1 VWYNI
6 SVKRTE
12 REVNKM
18 ASAYTPY
25 KIADGRVVNVPNAE
39 VAKLQAQLKL
49 SRSEAVELWL
59 FDHDYIENAEEQE
72 LTAKAKENKI
82 QHKAKSTEPKQKT
95 QRERVVKED
104 KVKEDIIQAVAD
116 MLPTLNAEN
125 VVIEKKGKLI
135 TFTVGEDKFKFDL
148 IRQRPPKESKG

>member
-1 VWYNI
+1 
-6 SVKRTE
+6 
-12 REVNKM
+12 M

-148 IRQRPPKESKG
+148 IRQRPPKENKG

>member
-1 VWYNI
+1 
-6 SVKRTE
+6 
-12 REVNKM
+12 M
-18 ASAYTPY
+18 ASVYTPY
-25 KIADGRVVNVPNAE
+25 KLADGRVVNVPNAE
-39 VAKLQAQLKL
+39 VSKLQTQLKL

-59 FDHDYIENAEEQE
+59 FDHDYTECDEEKE

-104 KVKEDIIQAVAD
+104 KVKEGIIQAVAD
-116 MLPTLNAEN
+116 MLPSLDAEN

-135 TFTVGEDKFKFDL
+135 TFQVGEDKFKFDL

>member
-1 VWYNI
+1 
-6 SVKRTE
+6 
-12 REVNKM
+12 M

-25 KIADGRVVNVPNAE
+25 KLAGGKVVQVPNAE
-39 VAKLQAQLKL
+39 VSKLQTALGC
-49 SRSEAVELWL
+49 SRAEAVECWL
-59 FDHDYIENAEEQE
+59 YDNEYIDCPEADE
-72 LTAKAKENKI
+72 LTEKAKENKI
-82 QHKAKSTEPKQKT
+82 QHKARAEVKQKT

-135 TFTVGEDKFKFDL
+135 TFTVGADKFKFDL
-148 IRQRPPKESKG
+148 IRNRPPKESKG

>member
-1 VWYNI
+1 
-6 SVKRTE
+6 
-12 REVNKM
+12 M

-25 KIADGRVVNVPNAE
+25 KIADGRVVQVPNAE
-39 VAKLQAQLKL
+39 VSKLQAQLKI
-49 SRSEAVELWL
+49 SRAEAVELWL
-59 FDHDYIENAEEQE
+59 FDNDYIENEEEQA
-72 LTAKAKENKI
+72 LTAKAKENRI
-82 QHKAKSTEPKQKT
+82 TATIHQAKTEVKQKT

-104 KVKEDIIQAVAD
+104 KVKEEIIQAVAD

>member
-1 VWYNI
+1 
-6 SVKRTE
+6 
-12 REVNKM
+12 M

-72 LTAKAKENKI
+72 LTAKAKENKV

-104 KVKEDIIQAVAD
+104 KVKEAIIQAVAD
-116 MLPTLNAEN
+116 MLPNLDAEN

-135 TFTVGEDKFKFDL
+135 TFEVGADKFKLDL
-148 IRQRPPKESKG
+148 IRQRPPKADKG

>member
-1 VWYNI
+1 
-6 SVKRTE
+6 
-12 REVNKM
+12 M

-25 KIADGRVVNVPNAE
+25 RLKGGKVVNVPNAE
-39 VAKLQAQLKL
+39 ITKLQTALKC
-49 SRSEAVELWL
+49 SRAEAVDCWL
-59 FDHDYIENAEEQE
+59 YDEGYIDCPEADE
-72 LTAKAKENKI
+72 LTAKAKENKVS
-82 QHKAKSTEPKQKT
+82 HNARAEVKQKT

-116 MLPTLNAEN
+116 MLPNLQAEN

-135 TFTVGEDKFKFDL
+135 TFTVGADKFKFDL

>member
-1 VWYNI
+1 
-6 SVKRTE
+6 
-12 REVNKM
+12 M

-25 KIADGRVVNVPNAE
+25 RLKGGKVVNVPNAE
-39 VAKLQAQLKL
+39 ITKLQTALKC
-49 SRSEAVELWL
+49 SRAEAVDCWL
-59 FDHDYIENAEEQE
+59 YDEGYIDCPEADE
-72 LTAKAKENKI
+72 LTAKAKENKVS
-82 QHKAKSTEPKQKT
+82 KGARAEVKQKT

-116 MLPTLNAEN
+116 MLPNLQAEN

-135 TFTVGEDKFKFDL
+135 TFTVGTDKFKFDL

>member
-1 VWYNI
+1 
-6 SVKRTE
+6 
-12 REVNKM
+12 M

-25 KIADGRVVNVPNAE
+25 KLANNKVVNVPNAE

-72 LTAKAKENKI
+72 LTAKAKENKV

-104 KVKEDIIQAVAD
+104 KVKEAIIQAVAD
-116 MLPTLNAEN
+116 MLPTLDATN

-135 TFTVGEDKFKFDL
+135 TFEVGEDKFKFDL
-148 IRQRPPKESKG
+148 IRQRPPKADKG

>member
-1 VWYNI
+1 
-6 SVKRTE
+6 
-12 REVNKM
+12 M
-18 ASAYTPY
+18 ASLYTPY
-25 KIADGRVVNVPNAE
+25 TLKGGKVVNVPNKA
-39 VAKLQAQLKL
+39 VANLQAQLKI

-59 FDHDYIENAEEQE
+59 YDEGYIENAEADA

-82 QHKAKSTEPKQKT
+82 SHNAKAEVKQKT

-104 KVKEDIIQAVAD
+104 KVKEAIIQAVAD
-116 MLPTLNAEN
+116 MLPNLQAEN
-125 VVIEKKGKLI
+125 VVVEKKGKLI